1 MCTAGRATTRIIL
14 TAVLLALLMPFSAQ
28 ATPII
33 GASGVSTNMGQYGSM
48 PIGRVI
54 DQSGLSQTY
63 TSGVTD
69 FDTFTASA
77 THVGV
82 SNGTYSWFSALN
94 VTTGTVTFDLGAT
107 IGIDAFALWNLHKFN
122 SNSVK
127 DFQLFD
133 DSSTLLGSFTAL
145 KGPGPDGNTIP
156 AQVFNFAPVLTQHVI
171 MQINSN
177 YGGSLT
183 GFGEAA
189 FRSATVASPVPE
201 PATMLLMGTGLI
213 GIVAVRRKKK

>member
-1 MCTAGRATTRIIL
+1 MFTAGRATTRIIL
-14 TAVLLALLMPFSAQ
+14 VAVLLALLMPFSAQ

-33 GASGVSTNMGQYGSM
+33 GASGVSTSMGQYGS
-48 PIGRVI
+48 PIGKVI

-77 THVGV
+77 THVGI

-94 VTTGTVTFDLGAT
+94 VKTGTVTFDLGAT
-107 IGIDAFALWNLHKFN
+107 MGIDAFALWNLHKFN

-145 KGPGPDGNTIP
+145 KGPGLDPIS
-156 AQVFNFAPVLTQHVI
+156 AQVFNFAPVSTQHVI

-177 YGGSLT
+177 YGGALT

-201 PATMLLMGTGLI
+201 PATMLLMGTGLV
-213 GIVAVRRKKK
+213 GLVAARRKKK